1 MKNWKKWADRLLTLA
16 FGICVLALAWVL
28 VQVTSFTSYRVPSLS
43 MYPTVIPGDYILVNK
58 WLMGA
63 RIFDIWEAV
72 EDKEVEIHRF
82 PGIRKVK
89 RGDVLVFH
97 CPYPIKE
104 DSISMDMLL
113 YYVKRCIALPGDTVE
128 IRKGSYWI
136 NGTRKDNRFACL
148 DVETELQTRNERQ
161 WNTALGWTVQ
171 ELGPL
176 PVPAEGQM
184 VMMDTLAVKMY
195 GHLIEWEQKKPLAVR
210 NGNVCLGDS
219 LIRTYCFKE
228 NYYFMG
234 GDNLDNSNDS
244 RYWGLVPEPYI
255 VGVATRVWKSVSP
268 QSGEV
273 RWNRMM
279 KKIECSRR
287 R

>member
-1 MKNWKKWADRLLTLA
+1 MGNWKRWADRLLALA
-16 FGICVLALAWVL
+16 FGISLLAVVWVL
-28 VQVTSFTSYRVPSLS
+28 VQVTSFTSFRVPSPS
-43 MYPTVIPGDYILVNK
+43 MYPTLIPGDYILVNK

-72 EDKEVEIHRF
+72 EDKEVKIHRL

-89 RGDVLVFH
+89 RNDVLVFH
-97 CPYPIKE
+97 YPYPHKN

-128 IRKGSYWI
+128 IRRGCYWI
-136 NGTRKDNRFACL
+136 NGTRKDKRWARM
-148 DVETELQTRNERQ
+148 DTRKESSWEDESQ
-161 WNTALGWTVQ
+161 WNVALGWTVQ

-176 PVPAEGQM
+176 PVPARGQE
-184 VMMDTLAVKMY
+184 VVMDTLAAKMY
-195 GHLIEWEQKKPLAVR
+195 GRLIAWEQKKPLTVR
-210 NGNVCLGDS
+210 DGNVCLGDS

-273 RWNRMM
+273 RWNRIM
-279 KKIECSRR
+279 KKIE
-287 R
+287 

>member
-1 MKNWKKWADRLLTLA
+1 MIGSWKKWADRLLTLA
-16 FGICVLALAWVL
+16 FGICVLAMVWVL
-28 VQVTSFTSYRVPSLS
+28 VQVTSFTSFRVPSPS
-43 MYPTVIPGDYILVNK
+43 MYPTLVPGDYILVNK

-72 EDKEVEIHRF
+72 EDKEVKIHRL

-89 RGDVLVFH
+89 QNDVLVFH
-97 CPYPIKE
+97 YPYPHKN

-128 IRKGSYWI
+128 IRRGCYWI
-136 NGTRKDNRFACL
+136 NGTRKDKRWARM
-148 DVETELQTRNERQ
+148 DTRKESSWEDESQ
-161 WNTALGWTVQ
+161 WNVALGWTVQ

-176 PVPAEGQM
+176 PVPARGQE
-184 VMMDTLAVKMY
+184 VVMDTLAAKMY
-195 GHLIEWEQKKPLAVR
+195 GRLIAWEQKKPLTVR
-210 NGNVCLGDS
+210 DGNVCLGDS

-273 RWNRMM
+273 RWNRIM
-279 KKIECSRR
+279 KKIE
-287 R
+287 

>member
-1 MKNWKKWADRLLTLA
+1 MWKNWKKWADRLLTLA
-16 FGICVLALAWVL
+16 FGVCVLVVVWLL
-28 VQVTSFTSYRVPSLS
+28 LQITCVTSFRVPSHS
-43 MYPTVIPGDYILVNK
+43 MYPTLVPGDYILVNK
-58 WLMGA
+58 WIMGA

-72 EDKEVEIHRF
+72 EDKEVEIPRL

-89 RGDVLVFH
+89 REDVLVFH

-136 NGTRKDNRFACL
+136 NGTRKDNRFACVG
-148 DVETELQTRNERQ
+148 VEAELQTRNERQ

-176 PVPAEGQM
+176 PVPAEGQT

-195 GHLIEWEQKKPLAVR
+195 GRLIEWEQKKPLVVHE
-210 NGNVCLGDS
+210 NSITLGDS
-219 LIRTYCFKE
+219 LITRYQFKE

-234 GDNLDNSNDS
+234 GDNLENSRDS
-244 RYWGLVPEPYI
+244 RYWGLVPESFV
-255 VGVATRVWKSVSP
+255 VGVATRIWKSVSP
-268 QSGEV
+268 HDGEI
-273 RWNRMM
+273 RWDRVM
-279 KKIECSRR
+279 KKIE
-287 R
+287 